1 LIEIVV
7 MSTRSVRSVGM
18 NFLTG
23 ALAVSGNA
31 NQIVISVLNVTTGL
45 MMNVAVLSV
54 TIYLS
59 MIGVL
64 LFNVLRD
71 VFLLS

>member
-1 LIEIVV
+1 

-23 ALAVSGNA
+23 ALDVSGNA